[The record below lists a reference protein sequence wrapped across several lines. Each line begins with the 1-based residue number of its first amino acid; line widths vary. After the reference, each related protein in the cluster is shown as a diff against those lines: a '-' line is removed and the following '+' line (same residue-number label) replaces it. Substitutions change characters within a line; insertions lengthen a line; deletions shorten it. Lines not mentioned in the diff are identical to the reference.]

1 MKFDADHYY
10 DLIKGLRMRLM
21 SSNRHLG
28 NDEDK
33 VGSSG
38 RMVEIKSRVYPSLLC
53 LLEKML

>member
-1 MKFDADHYY
+1 
-10 DLIKGLRMRLM
+10 MRLM
-21 SSNRHLG
+21 STNRHLG

-53 LLEKML
+53 LLEKTL